1 LSYSRRVGE
10 AEFFSILIRAV
21 ARAGD
26 SFENASSRKLGG
38 GRVELLLKACVGAV
52 AVVIIEL
59 LARTRNYYI
68 AGLVPLFPTFALIS
82 HYIVGSQRT
91 VPELKETVAFSMFSL
106 IPYLVYLV
114 TVYYLADR
122 LRLELSLLVGT
133 LSWAAAAAILVFAWN
148 RV

>member
-1 LSYSRRVGE
+1 MVSW
-10 AEFFSILIRAV
+10 
-21 ARAGD
+21 
-26 SFENASSRKLGG
+26 G
-38 GRVELLLKACVGAV
+38 GRVELLVKVCWGAV

-91 VPELKETVAFSMFSL
+91 VPELKETVGFSMFSL

-114 TVYYLADR
+114 AVYYLADR
-122 LRLELSLLVGT
+122 LRLELSLLMGT
-133 LSWAAAAAILVFAWN
+133 LFWAAAAAILVLVWN
-148 RV
+148 RL